1 MITLFQ
7 ITGSSSFAARAAL
20 EVAGA
25 RYEVV
30 NVHPRRREEAPGFR
44 ETNPLMRVP
53 ALHEGDV
60 RVYETG
66 AVLLWIAERF
76 PEAGLAPAPGTP
88 AHTAHLRW
96 VVWLANTLH
105 PSWWPVMVPR
115 LIADDEAAWPSIR
128 ARGLEAIAGHGA
140 YIESQLR
147 GREWLAGD
155 AMGVS
160 DIYLYMLLGWVNYEE
175 DLTLGG
181 PLLAAHHVR
190 VGATPGVTRARALDD
205 LDERLMRLHSDLR
218 AGQPLSG

>member
-20 EVAGA
+20 EVARA
-25 RYEVV
+25 QYDVV
-30 NVHPRRREEAPGFR
+30 NVHPRHREEAPGFR
-44 ETNPLMRVP
+44 DTNPLLRVP

-88 AHTAHLRW
+88 ANADHLRSVMW
-96 VVWLANTLH
+96 IANTLH

-115 LIADDEAAWPSIR
+115 FITDDEAAWPSIR
-128 ARGLEAIAGHGA
+128 ARGLEAIAGHGV
-140 YIESQLR
+140 YLESQLQ

-155 AMGVS
+155 ALGVS
-160 DIYLYMLLGWVNYEE
+160 DLYLYMLMGWASYED

-181 PLLAAHHVR
+181 PLLAAHYAR
-190 VGATPGVTRARALDD
+190 VGATPGVARARTLDD
-205 LDERLMRLHSDLR
+205 LDERLMRLHPGHR
-218 AGQPLSG
+218 GGQPL